1 MKIIICIKRD
11 LEGCIALN
19 YLLKH
24 IESHDYTVILS
35 DKFTAAEREVKESA
49 DFIFYERD
57 LLVHQIFPLLE
68 KNDKEEYFSEYLTF
82 NQIKKKYHI
91 PVVVSDDI
99 NSKAWENYIRNI
111 NPDMI
116 LSVRNDFIFKKN
128 IIDIPGFGIY
138 NVHPGSLPE
147 YRGVY
152 APFRAMLNGE
162 ATVGCTLHRVVDE
175 GIDTGPIV
183 DIKTMP
189 VDYSKSVLW
198 HMCQLYPLGIDLFKQ
213 FLAKYE
219 IQKKIETFPQ
229 DESKKRYYTFPG
241 SEEFNIFTGNGHK
254 LIDNQEYLDML
265 GRFSPVTWCS
275 KTIID

>member
-19 YLLKH
+19 YVLKH
-24 IESHDYTVILS
+24 IELHDYTVILS

-68 KNDKEEYFSEYLTF
+68 KDDKEEYLSEYLTF
-82 NQIKKKYHI
+82 NQIKKKYNI
-91 PVVVSDDI
+91 PVVISDDI
-99 NSKAWENYIRNI
+99 NSKVWENYIRNI

-128 IIDIPGFGIY
+128 IIDIPKLGIY
-138 NVHPGSLPE
+138 NVHPGILPE

-152 APFRAMLNGE
+152 APFRAMFNGE
-162 ATVGCTLHRVVDE
+162 GTVGCTLHRVTDE
-175 GIDTGPIV
+175 GIDTGPIFG
-183 DIKTMP
+183 IKTMP

-213 FLAKYE
+213 LLAKYE

-229 DESKKRYYTFPG
+229 DESKKRYYTFPT
-241 SEEFNIFTGNGHK
+241 SEEFNLFTRNGHK
-254 LIDNQEYLDML
+254 LIDHQEYFDML
-265 GRFSPVTWCS
+265 DRFRSMASCS
-275 KTIID
+275 AALNC